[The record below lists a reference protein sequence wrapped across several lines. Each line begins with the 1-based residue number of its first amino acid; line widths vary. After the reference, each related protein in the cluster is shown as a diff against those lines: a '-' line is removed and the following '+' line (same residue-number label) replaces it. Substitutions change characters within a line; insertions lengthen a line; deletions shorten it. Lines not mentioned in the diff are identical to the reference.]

1 MYAPVSYLCDIYQ
14 ILLQTKM
21 TPYAVIE
28 THHIIDQ
35 LKRNQSLCAVTF
47 RNGGNPT
54 QNSTAMSALQYVYLG
69 SWLIF
74 LIS

>member
-1 MYAPVSYLCDIYQ
+1 MYKYLIYVTF
-14 ILLQTKM
+14 IFLQTKM

-35 LKRNQSLCAVTF
+35 HKRNQSLCAVTF

-54 QNSTAMSALQYVYLG
+54 QNSTAMSVLQYVYLG